1 LSTFTILPR
10 LLRGFSRFP
19 DPDTRKVVIG
29 LSVAV
34 GATAV
39 AAQAGKQISKKAKK

>member
-1 LSTFTILPR
+1 MGVVP
-10 LLRGFSRFP
+10 P

-29 LSVAV
+29 PVVAV
-34 GATAV
+34 RETAV